1 MSNTSTISN
10 SDLTGPNHLKIVPV
24 SGVIFK
30 NISNQK
36 TGNEYYKNKNGR
48 MTYKEYISLRKK
60 YMGTEPN
67 NDSNIQNNTMYNIY
81 PKDEEE
87 KKQPVYIK
95 NEEKNNKFRSK
106 SKHDKIKNYY
116 LGGDTKEYKIIEE
129 TKGYKNPYE
138 TNLDENG
145 NEVLNENLFKNNQI
159 EYKTMRKTYT
169 GKFLPNRKKDIK
181 RETMFNFNAKYN
193 RNVGLDFNNRAHKS
207 YYGGF
212 RKNNDNL
219 LNGKK

>member
-1 MSNTSTISN
+1 
-10 SDLTGPNHLKIVPV
+10 
-24 SGVIFK
+24 
-30 NISNQK
+30 
-36 TGNEYYKNKNGR
+36 

-87 KKQPVYIK
+87 KKPPVYIK

-116 LGGDTKEYKIIEE
+116 LGGDTKEYKINEE

-212 RKNNDNL
+212 RK
-219 LNGKK
+219 K